1 MVNIYTLTFSI
12 FYNAKSILFTPE
24 ELPHEILIVIPNIH
38 VANYSIQVPF
48 LMNNKFVL
56 IKS

>member
-1 MVNIYTLTFSI
+1 MRGNL
-12 FYNAKSILFTPE
+12 
-24 ELPHEILIVIPNIH
+24 ELQFGIVIPNIH